1 MRKCIEYV
9 ACQEFDRMQ
18 ENATK
23 LALEYAMW
31 RRKNW
36 KTKKFKSK
44 DENNTDAERERNK
57 MRRKRKSKLPRM
69 GDLCGITLS
78 MYYF

>member
-18 ENATK
+18 EKVTK
-23 LALEYAMW
+23 LALEYAVW

-44 DENNTDAERERNK
+44 DENNTDAEREK
-57 MRRKRKSKLPRM
+57 GTK
-69 GDLCGITLS
+69 
-78 MYYF
+78 